1 MRAASPVF
9 PAIFRLPPSPHHEPQ
24 GTQATAPSGD
34 DIDDMM
40 LVREERGE
48 CDRHGPGPGRA
59 HRLEKEEKRLA
70 KENLVLPLL
79 VRTLQRLTVRS
90 VKFIRW
96 LRVQLFLRPHHEPA
110 IAALRQLYAVL

>member
-1 MRAASPVF
+1 MTCPFILRV
-9 PAIFRLPPSPHHEPQ
+9 H
-24 GTQATAPSGD
+24 G
-34 DIDDMM
+34 
-40 LVREERGE
+40 VRNEAEIAR
-48 CDRHGPGPGRA
+48 RA
-59 HRLEKEEKRLA
+59 HRLEKEEKRLT

-96 LRVQLFLRPHHEPA
+96 LTVQLFLQPHHQPA